1 MFLNYMSTY
10 RSANTRQSQTQNFAT
25 MQKRQPLFAKPQAL
39 RQPLRRSQSVASSSV
54 YDPEESPP
62 NIRLSLKQ
70 AITLITLR
78 LGKLE
83 VFMND
88 TKIGGVFKQDGEA
101 KNIDNEFLSSIVS
114 RLDNLEK
121 TQHNLRVEIE
131 NIRKGFNE
139 QPVILDIIEKLSL
152 LDEVTTQIQNDM
164 DNLEVQV
171 PTQVPQL
178 PQSPQ
183 APQVPTQDPETET
196 IEPESSDSDTKFP
209 IYDPNVI
216 EPYQEPL
223 QLSKPDSLQLSEPEP
238 QEKEVAPKTPRK
250 KTGKKVS
257 I

>member
-114 RLDNLEK
+114 RLDSLEK

-164 DNLEVQV
+164 DNLEVAQV
-171 PTQVPQL
+171 PTQVS
-178 PQSPQ
+178 QSPQ
-183 APQVPTQDPETET
+183 ALAQVPTQVPETET

-223 QLSKPDSLQLSEPEP
+223 QLSNPDSLQLPEPEP
-238 QEKEVAPKTPRK
+238 QEKEVVPKTPRK